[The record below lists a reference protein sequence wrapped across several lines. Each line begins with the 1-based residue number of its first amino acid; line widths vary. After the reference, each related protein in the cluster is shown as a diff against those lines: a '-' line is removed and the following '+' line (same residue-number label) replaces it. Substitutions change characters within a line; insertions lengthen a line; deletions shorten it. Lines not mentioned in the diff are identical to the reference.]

1 MARGYRKLGWLS
13 SQRKSILR
21 NMATDLFVHE
31 KIETTLTR
39 AKELQRYSE
48 KLVTLGKNGDVA
60 SRRRAIAKMRTL
72 ATKVEN
78 EETVQIDAVKKLFS
92 EIAPRYKERNGG
104 YTRIIKLGNRQ
115 GDNAPMAI
123 IELV

>member
-31 KIETTLTR
+31 RIETTLTR

-48 KLVTLGKNGDVA
+48 KLITLGKKGDLA
-60 SRRRAIAKMRTL
+60 SRRNAAAKMR
-72 ATKVEN
+72 ANVIVS
-78 EETVQIDAVKKLFS
+78 EETGQDALQKLFTD
-92 EIAPRYKERNGG
+92 IATRYEERNGG
-104 YTRIIKLGNRQ
+104 YTRIIKLSNRS
-115 GDNAPMAI
+115 GDNAPMAV

>member
-13 SQRKSILR
+13 AQRKSILR
-21 NMATDLFVHE
+21 NMATDLFIHE

-39 AKELQRYSE
+39 AKELQRYAE
-48 KLVTLGKNGDVA
+48 KLITLGKKGDIAARRNARSKMRAEIIADESTGQNALQKLFTDVA
-60 SRRRAIAKMRTL
+60 A
-72 ATKVEN
+72 
-78 EETVQIDAVKKLFS
+78 
-92 EIAPRYKERNGG
+92 RYEERNGG
-104 YTRIIKLGNRQ
+104 YTRIIKLGNRS

>member
-13 SQRKSILR
+13 AQRKSILR
-21 NMATDLFVHE
+21 NLATDLFVHE

-39 AKELQRYSE
+39 AKELQRYAE
-48 KLVTLGKNGDVA
+48 KLITMGKKGDVN
-60 SRRRAIAKMRTL
+60 SRRRAAAKMRQNVV
-72 ATKVEN
+72 AN
-78 EETVQIDAVKKLFS
+78 AETGQDALQKLFAD
-92 EIAPRYKERNGG
+92 IAPRYEERNGG
-104 YTRIIKLGNRQ
+104 YTRIIKLANRQ

>member
-13 SQRKSILR
+13 SQRKALLR
-21 NMATDLFVHE
+21 NLATELFVHE
-31 KIETTLTR
+31 KLTTTLTR
-39 AKELQRYSE
+39 AKEIQRYSE
-48 KLVTLGKNGDVA
+48 KLITLGKKGDVA
-60 SRRRAIAKMRTL
+60 SRRNAASKMR
-72 ATKVEN
+72 ANVIAN
-78 EETVQIDAVKKLFS
+78 EETGQDALQKLFS
-92 EIAPRYKERNGG
+92 DIAPRYEERNGG

>member
-21 NMATDLFVHE
+21 NMATDLFVYE
-31 KIETTLTR
+31 RIETTLTR

-48 KLVTLGKNGDVA
+48 KLITLGKKGDLA
-60 SRRRAIAKMRTL
+60 SRRNAAAKMR
-72 ATKVEN
+72 ANVIVS
-78 EETVQIDAVKKLFS
+78 EETGQDALQKLFTD
-92 EIAPRYKERNGG
+92 IATRYEERNGG
-104 YTRIIKLGNRQ
+104 YTRIIKLSNRS
-115 GDNAPMAI
+115 GDNAPMAV